1 MKFHTM
7 NSYDSWL
14 IKDIPDLIRRARFIP
29 ETRGISDLFRSMQAE
44 KLQMVIVSD
53 EYGQTAGLLTME
65 DILEEIVG
73 NIQDEYDKDVVFI
86 RQTPDGSFL
95 MDGMTPLSDV
105 EDTLDIRF
113 EGEEY
118 DTLNGFLISRLDHI
132 PADGEK
138 ADVEDKGY
146 LFQILEAKNKIVRL
160 VKISKIQEEEEKEQS

>member
-1 MKFHTM
+1 
-7 NSYDSWL
+7 
-14 IKDIPDLIRRARFIP
+14 
-29 ETRGISDLFRSMQAE
+29 
-44 KLQMVIVSD
+44 MVIVSD

-73 NIQDEYDKDVVFI
+73 NIQDEYHKDVVFI

-113 EGEEY
+113 EDEEY

-146 LFQILEAKNKIVRL
+146 LFQILEAKNQNRTPRKNFKNTRRGRKRSNHNVRTFKIC
-160 VKISKIQEEEEKEQS
+160 KYQA

>member
-1 MKFHTM
+1 
-7 NSYDSWL
+7 
-14 IKDIPDLIRRARFIP
+14 
-29 ETRGISDLFRSMQAE
+29 
-44 KLQMVIVSD
+44 MVIVSD

-113 EGEEY
+113 
-118 DTLNGFLISRLDHI
+118 
-132 PADGEK
+132 
-138 ADVEDKGY
+138 
-146 LFQILEAKNKIVRL
+146 
-160 VKISKIQEEEEKEQS
+160 